1 MKMIVTSGSRK
12 RKLLI
17 FAFWL
22 IIWQAASMI
31 IRNSIVFVGPA
42 EVLNS
47 LWNLLP
53 TQEFWLSIASSFL
66 KISLGF
72 LSAFLMGILLGC
84 ISFRIPVLR
93 ELLEPLML
101 LCKAVPVA
109 SFVILALIV
118 IGSGNL
124 SILISFIIV
133 LPVIFTN
140 TLTGLENA
148 DPKLVE
154 MAKVFH
160 MHPWKR
166 IRYIYWPTLSNQLAS
181 GCKVALGMS
190 WKSGIAAEV
199 IGVPASSI
207 GEKLYMAKIYLN
219 TADLFAWTVVILLL
233 SAFFE
238 WFFLR
243 IFRKI
248 R

>member
-1 MKMIVTSGSRK
+1 MKMFITSGSRK

-22 IIWQAASMI
+22 IIWQAASMVI
-31 IRNSIVFVGPA
+31 HNSIVFVGPA

-53 TQEFWLSIASSFL
+53 TQEFWLSIAYSFL

-72 LSAFLMGILLGC
+72 LSAFLIGILLGC
-84 ISFRIPVLR
+84 ISFRIPILR
-93 ELLEPLML
+93 ELLEPLIL

-118 IGSGNL
+118 IGSKNL

-140 TLTGLENA
+140 TLTGLENT
-148 DPKLVE
+148 DPKLLE
-154 MAKVFH
+154 MAQVFR
-160 MHPWKR
+160 MTPWKR
-166 IRYIYWPTLSNQLAS
+166 MRYLYWPTLSNQLSS

-199 IGVPASSI
+199 IGVPAFSI

-233 SAFFE
+233 SALFE
-238 WFFLR
+238 WLFLR
-243 IFRKI
+243 LFRKI